1 MHCRVNNSGQ
11 KSGAIPGMIQSES
24 WKMLGQRSLQS
35 LGSPCEQWQKCVRRI
50 WPARVQPETKIRS
63 SKVVSWTPNETEVSL
78 ENHRT
83 ISGGFSIA
91 KAVPQRISSS
101 GSDRSQEDL
110 QTAER
115 PFVGLC
121 CSTGPRLQS
130 PAGGLLT

>member
-24 WKMLGQRSLQS
+24 WKILGQRSLQS

-121 CSTGPRLQS
+121 CAVPD
-130 PAGGLLT
+130 PDCNHLLVGC